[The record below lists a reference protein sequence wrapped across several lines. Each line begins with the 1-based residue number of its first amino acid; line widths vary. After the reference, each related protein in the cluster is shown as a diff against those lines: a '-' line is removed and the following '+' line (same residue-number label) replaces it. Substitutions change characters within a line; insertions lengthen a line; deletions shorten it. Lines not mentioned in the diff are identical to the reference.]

1 MSDPKVVSMGRVSHA
16 ERRRATRA
24 ALVSACRETIRSGG
38 EVSMPQLARAAG
50 VAEATA
56 YRYFPDLVSLVK
68 EGLEGLWPAPVEA
81 LASVVDS
88 VDVIERVDAACE
100 FLLRRSHRFE
110 RAIRAVIADTVT
122 RPEAGRT
129 RPGFRFGLIALAL
142 TPLAGEVDTR
152 RRKRVEELRDEL
164 AAVVG
169 AEALFALTDLAGM
182 DIDRAIGTL
191 RRAARTLTAA
201 ALSDLG

>member
-1 MSDPKVVSMGRVSHA
+1 MPDPKVVSMGRVSHA

-24 ALVSACRETIRSGG
+24 ALISACREAIKSGE
-38 EVSMPQLARAAG
+38 EVSMPQLAQAAG

-68 EGLEGLWPAPVEA
+68 EGLEGLWPAPFEA

-122 RPEAGRT
+122 RPETGRT

-142 TPLAGEVDTR
+142 TPLAGEVDGR
-152 RRKRVEELRDEL
+152 SERVEELRDEL